1 MAPWHVVSSVAAV
14 LAGCV
19 IAVTT
24 LGCVWPTD
32 RSHRSAPT
40 HRPTRAHCALRP
52 VQWPTAWTCDLPTPP
67 LTLDE
72 AHRAM
77 QLHREHNCARRRAAL
92 ATLVAAGHVTLDSTR
107 RHRPWELPS

>member
-1 MAPWHVVSSVAAV
+1 M
-14 LAGCV
+14 
-19 IAVTT
+19 
-24 LGCVWPTD
+24 
-32 RSHRSAPT
+32 
-40 HRPTRAHCALRP
+40 
-52 VQWPTAWTCDLPTPP
+52 PTPP